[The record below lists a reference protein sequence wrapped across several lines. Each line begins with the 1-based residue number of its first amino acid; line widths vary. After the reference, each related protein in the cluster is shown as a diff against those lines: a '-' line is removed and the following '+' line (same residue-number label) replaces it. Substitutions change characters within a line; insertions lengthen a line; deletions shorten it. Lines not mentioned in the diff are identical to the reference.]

1 MMNVLEFAINMEHD
15 GEKYYR
21 EQAKIYTQNN
31 LNVVCLMLAE
41 DEKMHAQLLS
51 HKLKQMPYECKES
64 ETLAKAKNIFQDIAK
79 IKIKG
84 KENPSQL
91 DFYRI
96 ALAKEKQS
104 IDFYTEHSAD
114 PDASLDKEIFA
125 FLIDQ
130 EKHHYEVL
138 EELAALLKQAEDW
151 VESAEFGLRKEYF
164 N

>member
-1 MMNVLEFAINMEHD
+1 

-21 EQAKIYTQNN
+21 EQAELYTQNS
-31 LNVVCLMLAE
+31 LDVVCRMLAD
-41 DEKMHAQLLS
+41 DEKVHAQLLS
-51 HKLKQMPYECKES
+51 YKMNHLPYES
-64 ETLAKAKNIFQDIAK
+64 PDSQTLSKAKNIFQDIAK

-96 ALAKEKQS
+96 ALDKEKQS
-104 IDFYTEHSAD
+104 IDFYTEHAAD
-114 PDASLDKEIFA
+114 PEAGMEKDLFVY
-125 FLIDQ
+125 LINQ

-151 VESAEFGLRKEYF
+151 VESAEFGLRKEYD

>member
-1 MMNVLEFAINMEHD
+1 MNVLEFAIQMEQD

-21 EQAKIYTQNN
+21 EQAELYTQNN
-31 LNVVCLMLAE
+31 LNVVCRMLAD

-51 HKLKQMPYECKES
+51 HKLNHLAYECPDS
-64 ETLAKAKNIFQDIAK
+64 ETLSKAKNIFQDIAK

-96 ALAKEKQS
+96 ALDKEKQS
-104 IDFYTEHSAD
+104 IDFYSKHAAD
-114 PDASLDKEIFA
+114 PEAGMEKELFTY
-125 FLIDQ
+125 LINQ

-151 VESAEFGLRKEYF
+151 VESAEFGLRKEYY